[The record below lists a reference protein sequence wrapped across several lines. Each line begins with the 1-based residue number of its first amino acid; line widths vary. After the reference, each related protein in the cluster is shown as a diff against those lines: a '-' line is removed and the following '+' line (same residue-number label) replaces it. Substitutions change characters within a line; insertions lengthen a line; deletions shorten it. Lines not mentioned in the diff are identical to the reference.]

1 MKNDIETIKRLV
13 GTYAQDSGEFYDAV
27 ERMLSFVESKTNT
40 EAQLLQNKLDEQ
52 RDKIISQGAQIERMN
67 NRSRSDSLKILE
79 LLKKIERKDRLL
91 KRSQR

>member
-13 GTYAQDSGEFYDAV
+13 GTYDQDSGEFYDAV

-52 RDKIISQGAQIERMN
+52 RDKIIAQGAQIVRMN

>member
-13 GTYAQDSGEFYDAV
+13 GTYDQDSGEFYDAV

-79 LLKKIERKDRLL
+79 LLKKVERKDRLL